1 MGLNIRS
8 MHHVCIVCSNYEQA
22 VEFYVHI
29 LGLTLRREQYSPAKK
44 RHKLEL
50 YLNRE
55 YLVEL
60 FIQESAPDPKQPPHT
75 GLEHLSFFVED
86 VERSI
91 NDLESRGVK
100 TGPVALDRE
109 TGRQYAFFY
118 DPDGT
123 KLELYQAG

>member
-29 LGLTLRREQYSPAKK
+29 LGLTLRREQYSPEKK

-50 YLNRE
+50 YLNGE

-100 TGPVALDRE
+100 TGPAARLNRCE
-109 TGRQYAFFY
+109 IQSGIRI
-118 DPDGT
+118 
-123 KLELYQAG
+123 

>member
-1 MGLNIRS
+1 M
-8 MHHVCIVCSNYEQA
+8 
-22 VEFYVHI
+22 
-29 LGLTLRREQYSPAKK
+29 
-44 RHKLEL
+44 
-50 YLNRE
+50 
-55 YLVEL
+55 EL